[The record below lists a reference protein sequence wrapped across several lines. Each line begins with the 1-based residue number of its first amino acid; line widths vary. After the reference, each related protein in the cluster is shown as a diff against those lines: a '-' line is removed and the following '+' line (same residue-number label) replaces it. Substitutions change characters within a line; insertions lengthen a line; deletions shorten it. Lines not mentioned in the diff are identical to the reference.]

1 MIPEEGT
8 ARNFKRAV
16 LAQDVDKNYIMDL
29 VRQHEES
36 TGFCSLAGHMRHCST
51 TYAEIMQYGRMALP
65 GIFQWMYNKRVNHC
79 YSSMAVM
86 LLLMDI
92 VKESPYKPEVEGGFA
107 KYTVADADDAWLAW
121 GYEHGHLN
129 KTECPLIPIERK
141 KWVNPMPAVERFLG
155 VKQESRWRRLLFWR
169 SR

>member
-16 LAQDVDKNYIMDL
+16 LAQDADINYIMDL

-36 TGFCSLAGHMRHCST
+36 TGFCSLAGHMRRCST
-51 TYAEIMQYGRMALP
+51 TYAEIMQYGRTALP
-65 GIFQWMYNKRVNHC
+65 GIFRGMYNKRVNNR

-92 VKESPYKPEVEGGFA
+92 VKESPYEPEVEGGFA
-107 KYTVADADDAWLAW
+107 KYTVADADDAWLNW
-121 GYEHGHLN
+121 GYKHGYLN
-129 KTECPLIPIERK
+129 KDECPPVSPRK
-141 KWVNPMPAVERFLG
+141 TTKSW
-155 VKQESRWRRLLFWR
+155 WWWWWRLLFWR
-169 SR
+169 NR